1 MSLEIEKSSTNAM
14 RGTPMRDGSTS
25 ADTRESANSML
36 SRITA
41 GDLTFFGAFL
51 LPREFKLTGTF
62 TPRRKSGSLKTSRLR
77 AGVGPRLAPKG
88 AAELCTVN
96 ASVAALKGSLDL
108 FALRWHPQ

>member
-41 GDLTFFGAFL
+41 GDLTCFGAF
-51 LPREFKLTGTF
+51 
-62 TPRRKSGSLKTSRLR
+62 SR
-77 AGVGPRLAPKG
+77 
-88 AAELCTVN
+88 
-96 ASVAALKGSLDL
+96 
-108 FALRWHPQ
+108 